1 MNDYIIEV
9 ISSLDMV
16 GIFIIVGSLFEAF
29 AFSVFGGMTSETMT
43 EDEQKCFLKII
54 TICCVFMF
62 IGVLLV
68 VFTPS
73 KDVLYNLMY
82 KV

>member
-9 ISSLDMV
+9 VSSLDMV

-43 EDEQKCFLKII
+43 EDEQKSFLKII

-62 IGVLLV
+62 IGVCLV
-68 VFTPS
+68 IFTPS
-73 KDVLYNLMY
+73 EEVLYNLIY
-82 KV
+82 NL